1 MTVMFM
7 NSRFVAAARVRAVI
21 GAAVLAGAVS
31 PAFGQS
37 RTLEGV
43 WGIVT
48 QDRNCATNAAQGPP
62 TRALVTYHA
71 GGTLDESRF
80 IPVFASGQLS
90 ESHGTWSQ
98 DGGLTYTGR
107 VLTMIHFDTA
117 PGTPPGLPVFQA
129 GWMVATQTIT
139 LSGPDNYTMTGRTEF
154 FNLNRE
160 IYRVGCASRVA
171 ERFK

>member
-1 MTVMFM
+1 MTGTFM
-7 NSRFVAAARVRAVI
+7 NPRTL
-21 GAAVLAGAVS
+21 GAAMARAAVGVAVLVGAAS
-31 PAFGQS
+31 PAFGQA

-62 TRALVTYHA
+62 TRALATYHL
-71 GGTLDESRF
+71 GGTLDESRY
-80 IPVFASGQLS
+80 IPVFALGQLS
-90 ESHGTWSQ
+90 ESHGTWSH

-107 VLTMIHFDTA
+107 VVTMIHFDTA

-129 GWMVATQTIT
+129 GWMIATQTIT
-139 LSGPDNYTMTGRTEF
+139 LTGADSYTMTGVTQF
-154 FNLNRE
+154 FNASRE
-160 IYRVGCASRVA
+160 VVRTGCASRVA

>member
-1 MTVMFM
+1 MTLTFM
-7 NSRFVAAARVRAVI
+7 NPRSFTTAMARAVI
-21 GAAVLAGAVS
+21 GAAVLVGATS
-31 PAFGQS
+31 PAFGQA

-48 QDRNCATNAAQGPP
+48 QDRNCATNAPQGPP

-90 ESHGTWSQ
+90 ESHGTWSH

-107 VLTMIHFDTA
+107 VLNLVTFDTEDPDRGWGELA
-117 PGTPPGLPVFQA
+117 LGSVFTLRGGHSGFLEYRQRFAHDFLQERIFAVGWRIELP
-129 GWMVATQTIT
+129 
-139 LSGPDNYTMTGRTEF
+139 
-154 FNLNRE
+154 
-160 IYRVGCASRVA
+160 
-171 ERFK
+171 